1 MNEYQKELV
10 SEWAAFC
17 SGCLLHAESDLHIV
31 CSRATSIMQSAETSG
46 GGGIIKGFLEEGA
59 SVLCLEAEVR
69 QGGLSG
75 RNKCRKL
82 CVCRFW
88 CEMSQTPPLR
98 RDHTGVLNRQ
108 MPSYLAWGFGWSMFL
123 HPALAADGPLASA
136 KDAYLPTCPP
146 RSAPFFLIS
155 WRWTPPG
162 SPVNTAQTIPL

>member
-17 SGCLLHAESDLHIV
+17 SWCLLNTESDLRIV

-46 GGGIIKGFLEEGA
+46 GIIKGFLEEGA
-59 SVLCLEAEVR
+59 SVLSLEAEVR
-69 QGGLSG
+69 HGGLSG
-75 RNKCRKL
+75 GNKCRKL
-82 CVCRFW
+82 CVCRFRR
-88 CEMSQTPPLR
+88 EMSQTPPLR
-98 RDHTGVLNRQ
+98 RDHTGVLNRH
-108 MPSYLAWGFGWSMFL
+108 MLSYLAWGFGWSMFL

-136 KDAYLPTCPP
+136 KDARLPTRLPA
-146 RSAPFFLIS
+146 SAPSFLIS